1 MNRIKEWFL
10 SLDQRSRQLLLM
22 AAAALLLIL
31 VGYSTLHSHLNKLG
45 KQKLS
50 REQTL
55 QELLVLKQR
64 HQEAVGGSQRLNNR
78 MAASTA
84 ADTPATVVEQ
94 TGLVPK
100 GGIQSKPLPRQE
112 RGNLIEE
119 SAELTLSG
127 LSLNETVN
135 LLHRLE
141 QGSKPLI
148 IRKGLIRTRFNEPAK
163 LDLTLQVGLLRPAG
177 QQPRP

>member
-1 MNRIKEWFL
+1 MNSIREWF
-10 SLDQRSRQLLLM
+10 SSIDERTRQSMLTIAAVVLVLLL
-22 AAAALLLIL
+22 A
-31 VGYSTLHSHLNKLG
+31 YSALHSHLAKLTR
-45 KQKLS
+45 KKIS

-55 QELLVLKQR
+55 LELLVLKQR

-78 MAASTA
+78 MAAATA
-84 ADTPATVVEQ
+84 GDTPATIVEQ

-112 RGNLIEE
+112 RGGFVEE

-141 QGSKPLI
+141 QGNKPLI
-148 IRKGLIRTRFNEPAK
+148 IRKGLLRTRFNEPAK
-163 LDLTLQVGLLRPAG
+163 LDLTLQVGLLRTAG